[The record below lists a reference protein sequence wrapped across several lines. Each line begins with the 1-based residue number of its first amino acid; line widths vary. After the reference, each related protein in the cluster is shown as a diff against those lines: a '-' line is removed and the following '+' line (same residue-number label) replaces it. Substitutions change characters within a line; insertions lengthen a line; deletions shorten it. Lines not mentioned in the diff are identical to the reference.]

1 MTSYSYELNSGYF
14 ISLAAFALHLKD
26 MSHDDHQWAIVPIP
40 GIFHSSSGE
49 PRSFALLGYSNPS
62 LGLLN
67 ALCFVVPLVALGGDG
82 GSEPELIVSF
92 SPRSITP
99 LTRGLYIEEG
109 AVKYDFL
116 EDWERVWYPIKRQLW
131 PNDRRLLRINS
142 GLAVVRGRNGAVSG
156 HDPPLPEDTYRE
168 EFLSYLTTMSR
179 VEGTYP
185 GRREGLRPIA
195 CVRCI

>member
-26 MSHDDHQWAIVPIP
+26 MSHDDHQWAIVTIP
-40 GIFHSSSGE
+40 GIFYSSSGE

-82 GSEPELIVSF
+82 GAEPELIVSF

-131 PNDRRLLRINS
+131 PKTDDYR
-142 GLAVVRGRNGAVSG
+142 VSTQ
-156 HDPPLPEDTYRE
+156 DLQWFEDETARYQDMILPLPEDTYRE
-168 EFLSYLTTMSR
+168 EFLSYITTMSELQELILDA
-179 VEGTYP
+179 VKD
-185 GRREGLRPIA
+185 
-195 CVRCI
+195 

>member
-1 MTSYSYELNSGYF
+1 MRGRDYNLLAVTSSIVLDIRKAMLKLEELKKHAAVSG
-14 ISLAAFALHLKD
+14 IDPAAPVRIVSTESIGDDALAAFALHLKD

-40 GIFHSSSGE
+40 GIFYSSSGE

-82 GSEPELIVSF
+82 RSEPELIVSF

-109 AVKYDFL
+109 
-116 EDWERVWYPIKRQLW
+116 
-131 PNDRRLLRINS
+131 LLSMTSSKIGSAS
-142 GLAVVRGRNGAVSG
+142 GIRSRGSC
-156 HDPPLPEDTYRE
+156 
-168 EFLSYLTTMSR
+168 
-179 VEGTYP
+179 
-185 GRREGLRPIA
+185 GLRPTITA
-195 CVRCI
+195 YQLRTCGGSRTKRRGIKT